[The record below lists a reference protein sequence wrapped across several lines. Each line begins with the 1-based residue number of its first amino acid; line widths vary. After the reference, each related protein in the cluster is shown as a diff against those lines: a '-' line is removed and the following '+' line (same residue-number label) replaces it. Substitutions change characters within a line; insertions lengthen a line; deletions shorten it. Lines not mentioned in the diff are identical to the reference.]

1 MNVRLVATIGWFET
15 WRYLRDK
22 VSLFTTVVMPVLLV
36 VLIGASFGPAPS
48 TFSVGVVDDDASTA
62 SAAFE
67 QALRDSDLTVRSY
80 ESSAEAAR
88 DVRLGFLTAGLT
100 LAPGFGAALAST
112 GETTDVLLSVDAT
125 SSNGPAVAE
134 VVQAAAARFAE
145 QPDAVRVALTA
156 LDSDDPATREAAEQA
171 AATIAAAAPIPTTR
185 NVEVGTVTQSERNGY
200 ATAVPT
206 QLTLFVFLNGL
217 LAGMTLVEARRLGVA
232 RRIMSTPTGVGPHI
246 LGIGAG
252 RWLLGLI
259 QAVILL
265 AIGVLAFRVDF
276 GDPLAVGA
284 LVLVWT
290 ALAAAVGMLIG
301 SLART
306 AEQVVAISVPLGIG
320 LGMLGGSMWPLSV
333 VPPFMRTIAHAT
345 PHAWANDAWAKVIDD
360 GVGVAGIALEL
371 AVLVTLTAVL
381 TGLAVVLLRRALS
394 R

>member
-1 MNVRLVATIGWFET
+1 MNLRTIVTIGWFET

-22 VSLFTTVVMPVLLV
+22 VSLFTTLIMPVLLV
-36 VLIGASFGPAPS
+36 LLIGASFGPAPT
-48 TFSVGVVDDDASTA
+48 TFSVGVVDSDGSAA
-62 SAAFE
+62 SAQFE
-67 QALRDSDLTVRSY
+67 QALADAGLTVRDYASP
-80 ESSAEAAR
+80 AEAAR

-100 LAPGFGAALAST
+100 LTPGFGSALTST
-112 GETTDVLLSVDAT
+112 TQTADVVLSVDAT
-125 SSNGPAVAE
+125 SSNGPAVAAA
-134 VVQAAAARFAE
+134 VQAAATRFAE
-145 QPDAVRVALTA
+145 PPDAVRVTLTA
-156 LDSDDPATREAAEQA
+156 LQTDDPAVRQAAEQA
-171 AATIAAAAPIPTTR
+171 AGDITAAAPMPTTR
-185 NVEVGTVTQSERNGY
+185 NVDVGTVTQSERNGF

-252 RWLLGLI
+252 RWLLGLM
-259 QAVILL
+259 QAAILL

-276 GDPLAVGA
+276 GDPVAVGA

-301 SLART
+301 ALART

-345 PHAWANDAWAKVIDD
+345 PHAWANDAWVKVIDD
-360 GVGVAGIALEL
+360 GAGIGGIGVEL
-371 AVLVTLTAVL
+371 AVLVTLTAAL
-381 TGLAVVLLRRALS
+381 AGIAVVVLRRALS